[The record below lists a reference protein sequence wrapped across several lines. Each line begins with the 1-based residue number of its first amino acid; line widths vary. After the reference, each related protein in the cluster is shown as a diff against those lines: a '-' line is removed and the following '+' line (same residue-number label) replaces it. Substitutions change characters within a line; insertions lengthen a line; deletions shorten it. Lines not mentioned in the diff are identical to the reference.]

1 MGKIKKNLSLEK
13 VGNKLIDIYIKLL
26 INHSTQFN
34 STQLNSTQLNS
45 IRQCEK
51 WNLGRERRKKN
62 QLIFNLCCKYNLQHL
77 HTYLHRHLT
86 HHKQYMN
93 CYSVKIDMNT

>member
-1 MGKIKKNLSLEK
+1 MGKIKKKNLSLEK

-34 STQLNSTQLNS
+34 STQLNS

-51 WNLGRERRKKN
+51 WNLGERTKKKKN
-62 QLIFNLCCKYNLQHL
+62 QLIFQFVLQIQF
-77 HTYLHRHLT
+77 TTLT
-86 HHKQYMN
+86 HLPTQTSYTSQAI
-93 CYSVKIDMNT
+93 YELLFS

>member
-34 STQLNSTQLNS
+34 STQLNS

-62 QLIFNLCCKYNLQHL
+62 QLIFRFVLQIQF
-77 HTYLHRHLT
+77 TTLT
-86 HHKQYMN
+86 HLPTQTSYTSQAI
-93 CYSVKIDMNT
+93 YELLFS